1 LSTKLGS
8 WKHLLPTNASVA
20 DGLESEVNIIVSD
33 CIPLFFCFRQ
43 SLEKF
48 SSRGCNSVET
58 KLDFCLG
65 WNYRR
70 ARRRRRPRGQTAS
83 AESRE
88 PRRGSPRRR
97 DTRLADQRAGEEA
110 AAPTRLANLLCIHY
124 LCTSRFAKLWSL
136 QDVAAELVAS

>member
-20 DGLESEVNIIVSD
+20 DGLESEVNIVVSD
-33 CIPLFFCFRQ
+33 CIPPLFCFRQ
-43 SLEKF
+43 SLEKS

-70 ARRRRRPRGQTAS
+70 VRRRRQTAS

-88 PRRGSPRRR
+88 ARRGSPRRR

-124 LCTSRFAKLWSL
+124 LCTSRYAKLWSL
-136 QDVAAELVAS
+136 QHVAAELVAS